1 MEAKAKRR
9 LVKSPPEL
17 WELADDLGRMEA
29 WMAGLVGSGE
39 PVSVEVTEREA
50 ERVLAWRANGI
61 GGARARI
68 AIELAE
74 GGGFGTAV
82 EITAQHSRP
91 DPHAAI
97 AALEGLLD
105 ELGAAERRPYSRG

>member
-17 WELADDLGRMEA
+17 WELADDPERMEA
-29 WMAGLVGSGE
+29 WMAGLVGSPG
-39 PVSVEVTEREA
+39 PIAVEITNRDP

-61 GGARARI
+61 GEAQARI
-68 AIELAE
+68 AIELADA
-74 GGGFGTAV
+74 GGFGTAV

-91 DPHAAI
+91 DPVAAI

>member
-17 WELADDLGRMEA
+17 WELADDPERMEA
-29 WMAGLVGSGE
+29 WMAGLVGSPG
-39 PVSVEVTEREA
+39 PVSVEVTDRDP
-50 ERVLAWRANGI
+50 ERVLAWCASGM
-61 GGARARI
+61 GGAPARI
-68 AIELAE
+68 AIELAD

-82 EITAQHSRP
+82 EITAQHSLP
-91 DPHAAI
+91 DPGAAI

-105 ELGAAERRPYSRG
+105 ELGASERRPYSRG